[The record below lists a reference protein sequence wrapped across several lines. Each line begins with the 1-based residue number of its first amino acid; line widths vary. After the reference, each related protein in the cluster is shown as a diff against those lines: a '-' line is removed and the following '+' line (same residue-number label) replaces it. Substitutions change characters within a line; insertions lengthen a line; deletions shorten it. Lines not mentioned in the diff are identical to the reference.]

1 MESKING
8 NLAMSGKYIGQIIRQ
23 GVVIDEFDIDN
34 IVVDQGLNYSL
45 NAAFGLTSALPSWYI
60 GLFEGNYTPTA
71 GATAATVVGLATECI
86 AYTAGARPAWTTVA
100 STAKSLTNGAARASF
115 TFNATKTVYGAFLTS
130 SSTKSGTTGTLF
142 SAARFNTAKAVDTN
156 DELLIT
162 YVLTAADA

>member
-1 MESKING
+1 MESKSNG

-34 IVVDQGLNYSL
+34 IVVDQGLDYAL

-60 GLFEGNYTPTA
+60 GLFEGNYTPA
-71 GATAATVVGLATECI
+71 ASVTAATITGLSTECT
-86 AYTAGARPAWTTVA
+86 AYASGTRPVWTTVTSNA
-100 STAKSLTNGAARASF
+100 QSLTNGASRASF
-115 TFNATKTVYGAFLTS
+115 VFNATKSIYGAFLVS

-142 SAARFNTAKAVDTN
+142 SAARFTTAKAVDSG
-156 DELLIT
+156 DELLVT